1 MYITQTNSQAAYK
14 TLTTMVAK
22 MEQQLN
28 ETRFMVQNKEIE
40 LRDQKVLFDDVR
52 SFLISSYGHGTLN
65 GFIAF

>member
-1 MYITQTNSQAAYK
+1 
-14 TLTTMVAK
+14 

-52 SFLISSYGHGTLN
+52 SYLFSSDGHGTLN
-65 GFIAF
+65 ISIAF